1 MGMFKGLK
9 DMKQTV
15 AAAPGLIEQA
25 QQMQANGLAMQQN
38 MAAQMAEAQAHQ
50 AAVATAV
57 ITPADLEPINGVD
70 LEAFAQVSAGLAAYN
85 YDTSKAVEIAAA
97 RGIAADDWTTA
108 VDGWNERIKANP
120 AVAKEFNRL
129 YTGR

>member
-1 MGMFKGLK
+1 
-9 DMKQTV
+9 
-15 AAAPGLIEQA
+15 
-25 QQMQANGLAMQQN
+25 MQANGLAMQQN